1 MCFCPPVRI
10 VARPWRQVPHSR
22 LYQPLKK
29 GGRTTA
35 LDVDLLYLTLSTR
48 NVPARNMPDI
58 FTTIGTWLGHS
69 FREETRVVKLRKKG
83 GTAERTRMAVPSAS
97 TAKRRL
103 STGGELSDI
112 LVAQEISRAK
122 EHAALMFDTGTI
134 GLYHVFSAWVCVS
147 PRDAW
152 VHDVSVY
159 GYVDSWGASMRIL
172 NTGQVKYPAY
182 CRRMRIL
189 ALRSDICVDADV
201 RGMQYPPAVL
211 QRLRHDTYRPPAI
224 TSNACGE
231 QQCCQLTLILPH
243 PLTFSYPPSLPL
255 FVPSLLS
262 LSLFGLEMHKQ
273 MHPHGTD
280 HSHRPCSRRRLWD
293 TRDSC

>member
-1 MCFCPPVRI
+1 MCFCSPVRI

-35 LDVDLLYLTLSTR
+35 LDVDLLYLTLSTL

-58 FTTIGTWLGHS
+58 FTTIGTWLGHY

-147 PRDAW
+147 KQ
-152 VHDVSVY
+152 VS
-159 GYVDSWGASMRIL
+159 GRAP
-172 NTGQVKYPAY
+172 T
-182 CRRMRIL
+182 
-189 ALRSDICVDADV
+189 
-201 RGMQYPPAVL
+201 
-211 QRLRHDTYRPPAI
+211 
-224 TSNACGE
+224 
-231 QQCCQLTLILPH
+231 PH
-243 PLTFSYPPSLPL
+243 A
-255 FVPSLLS
+255 
-262 LSLFGLEMHKQ
+262 
-273 MHPHGTD
+273 PHGTRPTQPPPWVPPRA
-280 HSHRPCSRRRLWD
+280 HACGSPAPPASSSIHCPASFGRRSHR
-293 TRDSC
+293 